1 MHFGEVGQAG
11 EEIGRPAKD
20 LLQLFGSIGGDFRAE
35 AAGDHIEE
43 EVAIG
48 VSQVD
53 GPWLDIQQHQRCIGL
68 QGNARGAGEIIG
80 GAQGQQH
87 QAGVALGQGHRLG
100 HFTQGAVTAPGDQ
113 RPVARGQGLVHQA
126 AGVAALPGN
135 PYRQV
140 PARVTAR
147 LHGCT
152 HLVVGRLLAM
162 QDQQSLALTHAHLHR
177 SGIARV

>member
-1 MHFGEVGQAG
+1 M
-11 EEIGRPAKD
+11 
-20 LLQLFGSIGGDFRAE
+20 
-35 AAGDHIEE
+35 
-43 EVAIG
+43 AIG
-48 VSQVD
+48 FSQVD

-162 QDQQSLALTHAHLHR
+162 QDQQSLALPHAHLHR